1 MAIFITDK
9 LIAGS
14 EINARIGAE
23 ASLRLLLTIIEII
36 DLGPFRPR
44 IIGLARVG
52 RPGQDFQL
60 RESLAAVTHR
70 RTDAVGS
77 GIAAAD
83 DNHVL
88 VFSRNVVSVAVFRI
102 EKTLGVGVEKLHSE
116 MNCFEF
122 AAGNRQVTWL
132 SRA

>member
-1 MAIFITDK
+1 PRNPILYETALLISRPFHVVDVELFHVAIFITDK

-23 ASLRLLLTIIEII
+23 ASLRLLLTIIEIV

-83 DNHVL
+83 GLHVI
-88 VFSRNVVSVAVFRI
+88 VFRLNVLFVAVLRI
-102 EKTLGVGVEKLHSE
+102 DK
-116 MNCFEF
+116 
-122 AAGNRQVTWL
+122 
-132 SRA
+132 